1 MPHLSRL
8 ATALSFAL
16 LAATTVHAQK
26 ARVAPS
32 TAPAASPGAIAAQST
47 PNPAGLRPVVPAGL
61 TAGSGAAVSSDPN
74 IADNSTVTGPVGST
88 APGSDAPGVAGV
100 STAVMGAG
108 AGGSRGPSQ
117 YLGSGNPGFSAID
130 IARSFIMA
138 DGNRDG
144 ELSEAEARRLSI
156 SMMTFQEM
164 DRNFDGVVSRSEYE
178 DSLR

>member
-8 ATALSFAL
+8 ATTLSLAL
-16 LAATTVHAQK
+16 LAATTVHAQM
-26 ARVAPS
+26 ARVQPS
-32 TAPAASPGAIAAQST
+32 TAPKPSPSVVAAQGA

-61 TAGSGAAVSSDPN
+61 TSGSGAAVSSDPN
-74 IADNSTVTGPVGST
+74 IANSSIITGVGSSQ
-88 APGSDAPGVAGV
+88 PGSDMQVAAPA
-100 STAVMGAG
+100 TAILG

-117 YLGSGNPGFSAID
+117 YLGSGGPGFSAID
-130 IARSFIMA
+130 IARSFIGA
-138 DGNRDG
+138 DMNRDG

-156 SMMTFQEM
+156 SMLSFQEM

>member
-8 ATALSFAL
+8 AATLSLAL
-16 LAATTVHAQK
+16 LAATSVHAQR

-32 TAPAASPGAIAAQST
+32 VAPKPAPSAVAAQGT

-61 TAGSGAAVSSDPN
+61 TSGSGSAVSTDPN
-74 IADNSTVTGPVGST
+74 IADNATTTDIGSS
-88 APGSDAPGVAGV
+88 APGSNAPTEA
-100 STAVMGAG
+100 SIAAAAAATMG

-117 YLGSGNPGFSAID
+117 YLGSGNPGFSAVD
-130 IARSFIMA
+130 IARSFINA

-164 DRNFDGVVSRSEYE
+164 DRNFDGRVSRSEYE